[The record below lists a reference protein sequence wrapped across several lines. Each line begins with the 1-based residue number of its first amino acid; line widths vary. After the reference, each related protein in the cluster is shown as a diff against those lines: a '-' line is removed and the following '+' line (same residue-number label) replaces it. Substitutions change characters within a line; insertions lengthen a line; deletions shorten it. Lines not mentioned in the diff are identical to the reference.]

1 MALTDRLVKIRPVSV
16 TKSKIGRLLETLP
29 DDERL
34 ALDKALRDN
43 TIQHS
48 DIARA
53 LDEEHKD
60 TGDNAFKVSVASVK
74 RFRDDIGVIVVGSQ
88 REA

>member
-1 MALTDRLVKIRPVSV
+1 MALADKLEKITPVSESR
-16 TKSKIGRLLETLP
+16 SKIGRLLEILP

-43 TIQHS
+43 TVQHT

-53 LDEEHKD
+53 LADEHEE
-60 TGDNAFKVSVASVK
+60 TGNSAYKMSVAAVK
-74 RFRDDIGVIVVGSQ
+74 RFRDDLGVIVVGST